1 MFRIVKLVTV
11 YNNPTVE
18 YYLTLL
24 GFWVTDIK
32 EACIYNNEK
41 LVDETVERLNKKADK
56 HYCNGNT
63 YQVTQYIK
71 EKV

>member
-18 YYLTLL
+18 YYLTLT
-24 GFWVTDIK
+24 GCWITDVEK
-32 EACIYNNEK
+32 ACVFKNEN

-63 YQVTQYIK
+63 YQITTYIK
-71 EKV
+71 EKI